1 MKIHSIK
8 AGISVFLLS
17 FLSITTSM
25 SQTLKT
31 PAPSPLQTIKQN
43 FGIGDITVEYSRPSS
58 KSRVVFGELVPYGK
72 IWRTGANA
80 ATKITFS
87 DSVMIEGMNVKAGTY
102 ALYTLPNSK
111 ESWDIILYS
120 DLTLGGNVASY
131 KPENEVLRVKVKPT
145 VYGEKVETFTISF
158 ADITPTS
165 STLELI
171 WEKTRVP
178 VHVMTSIDDKIMA
191 NIQTVMN
198 TDSRPY
204 FQSANYY
211 YENNKDLNQ
220 ALIWVNKAV
229 EQNPKAFYMVML
241 KARIELKLKDNK
253 SAVASAEKTITLAKD
268 AKNDDYVKMAQ
279 ALIAEAN
286 KK

>member
-158 ADITPTS
+158 ADISPTS

-178 VHVMTSIDDKIMA
+178 VHIMTSIDDKIMA